1 MAKSTDLKSV
11 LGQLEDTLDLY
22 LVKKA
27 PFTLPDNVKEIIVSL
42 APWVTLILMIVAV
55 PSVLLVLG
63 LGAVVAPFT
72 AFLGPGPALSYGIN
86 YTIAMLVTAVS
97 IVLELLAIP
106 GLFKR
111 SRKAWNL
118 VFYASLISTVS
129 GILSGGLIGALIG
142 AVIGLYFLFQ
152 VRAYYK

>member
-1 MAKSTDLKSV
+1 MAKSTDFKSA

-27 PFTLPDNVKEIIVSL
+27 PVALPDNIKEIIVTL
-42 APWVTLILMIVAV
+42 APWIAIIMMVVAI
-55 PSVLLVLG
+55 PGVLFVLG
-63 LGAVVAPFT
+63 LGAVIAPFT
-72 AFLGPGPALSYGIN
+72 AFLGPGYAMTYGVN
-86 YTIAMLVTAVS
+86 YTIAMLVTAVA

-118 VFYASLISTVS
+118 VFYATLVSTVS
-129 GILSGGLIGALIG
+129 GIISGGLIGTLVGTI
-142 AVIGLYFLFQ
+142 IGLYFLFQ
-152 VRAYYK
+152 VKEYYK

>member
-1 MAKSTDLKSV
+1 MAKNTDIKSV

-27 PFTLPDNVKEIIVSL
+27 PFSLPDNVKEIIVSL
-42 APWVTLILMIVAV
+42 APWVAIIVMIVAI
-55 PSVLLVLG
+55 PGVLFVLG
-63 LGAVVAPFT
+63 LGAIVAPFT
-72 AFLGPGPALSYGIN
+72 AFLGPGYAITYGLN

-118 VFYASLISTVS
+118 IFYATLISAIS
-129 GILSGGLIGALIG
+129 GIISGGLIGTLIG
-142 AVIGLYFLFQ
+142 ALIGLYFLFQ
-152 VRAYYK
+152 IREYYK